1 MLEYVVLYLLDVL
14 IWLIIVTLLAET
26 TDLEYFN
33 SYCSYWCYSVM
44 LLEMV
49 ISSNT
54 LPATVVI
61 DATLWCSLEMAIS
74 SSL

>member
-26 TDLEYFN
+26 TDLEYFT

-61 DATLWCSLEMAIS
+61 DAARW
-74 SSL
+74 